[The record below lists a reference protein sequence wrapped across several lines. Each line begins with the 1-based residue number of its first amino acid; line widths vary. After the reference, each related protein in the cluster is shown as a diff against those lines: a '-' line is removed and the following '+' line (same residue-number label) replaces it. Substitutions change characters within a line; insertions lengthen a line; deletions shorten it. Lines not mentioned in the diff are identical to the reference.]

1 MQDCTY
7 TIMAYMPTL
16 AGRILEE
23 LDVER
28 ISLELQSR
36 SKKPTSV
43 KQISSADDDSSCS
56 GPGTH
61 LSASL
66 LSAAELEASSPIS
79 AFSNLSENHVTK
91 SENGDGES
99 AVPSSSGQAVSE
111 GQNTSSFLSG
121 LQSTEPLSSSLPLSS
136 FPGEHR
142 ETLADSASSWL
153 QMNAESSQRSGSGD
167 ADDEGHKATANAD
180 TIPVI
185 PDLDIPTVDLSA
197 VSIVDTQSGHDT
209 RPSDSFGSRDS
220 ALSHTE
226 CMPEGQGPLQR
237 MTKAELWHELKI
249 LCESTSV
256 CVGFY

>member
-36 SKKPTSV
+36 SKKPTPV
-43 KQISSADDDSSCS
+43 TQTSSADDDSSHG
-56 GPGTH
+56 GPSTH
-61 LSASL
+61 LSTSL
-66 LSAAELEASSPIS
+66 ISAAELEAGSPTS
-79 AFSNLSENHVTK
+79 AFSNLSENQVVK

-99 AVPSSSGQAVSE
+99 AVPSSSGRAVSE
-111 GQNTSSFLSG
+111 GQNTSSFLSA

-136 FPGEHR
+136 FPGEQR
-142 ETLADSASSWL
+142 DPLAESASSWL
-153 QMNAESSQRSGSGD
+153 QMSDGSSQKSGSGD
-167 ADDEGHKATANAD
+167 ADDEKQRVSD

-185 PDLDIPTVDLSA
+185 PDLDLPMVDLSA
-197 VSIVDTQSGHDT
+197 VSIIDTQSGQDT
-209 RPSDSFGSRDS
+209 RPSDSFGSRGS
-220 ALSHTE
+220 APSQTGDI
-226 CMPEGQGPLQR
+226 PEGQGPLQR

-249 LCESTSV
+249 LCNFTSITV
-256 CVGFY
+256 EFY